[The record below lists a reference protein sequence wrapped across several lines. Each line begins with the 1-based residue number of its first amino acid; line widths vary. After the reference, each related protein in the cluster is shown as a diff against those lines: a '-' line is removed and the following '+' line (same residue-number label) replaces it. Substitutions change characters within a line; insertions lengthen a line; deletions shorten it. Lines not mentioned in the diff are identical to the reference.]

1 MSNTS
6 IPFYHI
12 IMKCRGYIPREAV
25 LSEGYSIVPYTLGRE
40 KDWARLEVAIGD
52 FDTLSAAEKHF
63 TDNYPSSDTPKENIL
78 FLLSPEGEPVGSCIA
93 EVKEQDGIKTA
104 ALQWLVVDRNHR
116 GGGLGRA
123 LAVSVMNIFAD
134 NGIDTVYLHTQPHSY
149 KAILLYH
156 SLGFR
161 LQKTD
166 SFSSQPNEY
175 SEAIKVLKDLYT
187 EENYLTLT
195 ESAEE

>member
-1 MSNTS
+1 MSENA

-12 IMKCRGYIPREAV
+12 IMKCRGYTKREVV
-25 LSEGYSIVPYTLGRE
+25 LPDGYSIVPYTEGRE

-52 FDTLSAAEKHF
+52 FDTSEAAERRF
-63 TDNYPSSDTPKENIL
+63 CGNYLGGVLPYENIL
-78 FLLSPEGEPVGSCIA
+78 FLLSPSGEAIGSCIA
-93 EVKEQDGIKTA
+93 EVKEQDGKITA

-116 GGGLGRA
+116 GNGLGRA
-123 LAVSVMNIFAD
+123 LAVAVMNIFAKK
-134 NGIDTVYLHTQPHSY
+134 GIDTVYLHTQPHSY

-166 SFSSQPNEY
+166 SFSGKPNEY
-175 SEAIKVLKDLYT
+175 QNAIEVLKDLYR
-187 EENYLTLT
+187 EEDYRVLTD
-195 ESAEE
+195 SADE

>member
-1 MSNTS
+1 MSENA

-12 IMKCRGYIPREAV
+12 IMKCRGYTKREVV
-25 LSEGYSIVPYTLGRE
+25 LPDGYSIVPYTEGRE

-52 FDTLSAAEKHF
+52 FDTSEAAERRF
-63 TDNYPSSDTPKENIL
+63 CGSYLGGVLPYENIL
-78 FLLSPEGEPVGSCIA
+78 FLLSPSGEAIGSCIA
-93 EVKEQDGIKTA
+93 EVKEQDGKITA

-116 GGGLGRA
+116 GNGLGRA
-123 LAVSVMNIFAD
+123 LAVAVMNIFAKK
-134 NGIDTVYLHTQPHSY
+134 GIDTVYLHTQPHSY

-166 SFSSQPNEY
+166 SFSGKPNEY
-175 SEAIKVLKDLYT
+175 QNAIEVLKDLYRV
-187 EENYLTLT
+187 EDYRALAD
-195 ESAEE
+195 SADE